1 MQPSRQAGPHPRG
14 SGCSSCDGRGGDLH
28 ELSLSEMSAASNVF
42 TRRRL
47 SVVFSLLKIH
57 QNHSDFSVQH
67 RAQTAGS
74 ALNVIPDKERIQFD
88 HNLIIRFLV
97 LI

>member
-1 MQPSRQAGPHPRG
+1 M
-14 SGCSSCDGRGGDLH
+14 GGGLH

-74 ALNVIPDKERIQFD
+74 ALNVIPDREWIQFD